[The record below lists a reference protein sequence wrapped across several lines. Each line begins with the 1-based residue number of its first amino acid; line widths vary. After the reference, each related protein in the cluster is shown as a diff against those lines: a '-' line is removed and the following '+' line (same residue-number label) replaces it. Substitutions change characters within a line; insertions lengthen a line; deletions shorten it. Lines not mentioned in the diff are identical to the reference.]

1 MTRSQLLDNA
11 NRLDVRLCMCANR
24 IARSNP
30 VLKFFRIV
38 SRLGDGVFWYSL
50 TATMPLLLGQRGLI
64 AATQMLLTGGLGF
77 LIYRQLKERLVRERP
92 FVRLAGIQCFMPPL
106 DRYSF
111 PSGHTLHA
119 VAFTFVACSYVPW
132 LAILLIPFA
141 TTVALSRVVLGLHYP
156 SDVAAGAV
164 IGLVLGASTNLLF
177 F

>member
-1 MTRSQLLDNA
+1 MTRSQLLINA
-11 NRLDVRLCMCANR
+11 NQLDIRLCRAANR
-24 IARSNP
+24 AARNNP
-30 VLKFFRIV
+30 LLQFFRAV

-50 TATMPLLLGQRGLI
+50 TACMPLLLGQRGLI
-64 AATQMLLTGGLGF
+64 AAVHMLLTGGLG
-77 LIYRQLKERLVRERP
+77 LLLYRALKERLVRERP

-132 LAILLIPFA
+132 LAILLVPFA
-141 TTVALSRVVLGLHYP
+141 IAVAVSRVVLGLHYP
-156 SDVAAGAV
+156 SDVIAGAT
-164 IGLVLGASTNLLF
+164 IGLALGLSTHLLF

>member
-1 MTRSQLLDNA
+1 MTRLQLLDNA
-11 NRLDVRLCMCANR
+11 NRLDVRLCMLANR

-30 VLKFFRIV
+30 TLQFFRVV

-50 TATMPLLLGQRGLI
+50 TAAMPLLPGEHGLT
-64 AATQMLLTGGLGF
+64 AAIHMLLAGGLG
-77 LIYRQLKERLVRERP
+77 LVVYRQLKERLVRERP

-119 VAFTFVACSYVPW
+119 VAFTYVACSYVPW
-132 LAILLIPFA
+132 LAVLLVPFA
-141 TTVALSRVVLGLHYP
+141 TAVALSRVVLGLHYP
-156 SDVAAGAV
+156 SDVAAGAA
-164 IGLVLGASTNLLF
+164 IGLALASSTNLLF

>member
-11 NRLDVRLCMCANR
+11 NRLDVRLCMLANR
-24 IARSNP
+24 IARRNP
-30 VLKFFRIV
+30 TLRFFRVV
-38 SRLGDGVFWYSL
+38 SRLGDGVFWYLL
-50 TATMPLLLGQRGLI
+50 TAAMPLLLGQHGLT
-64 AATQMLLTGGLGF
+64 AAIHMLLAGGLGL

-119 VAFTFVACSYVPW
+119 VAFTFVGCSYVPW
-132 LAILLIPFA
+132 LAILLVPFA
-141 TTVALSRVVLGLHYP
+141 SAVALSRVVLGLHYP

-164 IGLVLGASTNLLF
+164 IGLALGVGTNLLF

>member
-11 NRLDVRLCMCANR
+11 NRLDIRLCRFANR
-24 IARSNP
+24 AGRSDP
-30 VLKFFRIV
+30 VLQFFRLV

-50 TATMPLLLGQRGLI
+50 VAAMSLLPAPRGL
-64 AATQMLLTGGLGF
+64 AAAVQMLLTGGLG
-77 LIYRQLKERLVRERP
+77 LLLYRRHKGRLVRERP
-92 FVRLAGIQCFMPPL
+92 FVRLAGIECFLLPL

-132 LAILLIPFA
+132 LVILLVPFA
-141 TTVALSRVVLGLHYP
+141 AAVALSRVVLGLHYP
-156 SDVAAGAV
+156 SDVAAGAML
-164 IGLVLGASTNLLF
+164 GLALGLGTNLLF